1 MALGARAA
9 AELEL
14 SRTVERMR
22 HRRAAQRRDPSRI
35 RTGYTCWKRWTQQAM
50 VVGRR
55 HAAMF
60 AAWRRHQ
67 RLAWTLGRW
76 GVQLER
82 RLALREALSGLLCR
96 RVRRAFLTAWRRWRV
111 GILIDAR
118 DRAVDLHQWHLW
130 AHLEVYRRR
139 RVALGVRHIL
149 YRMRGRYLRTTLRTW
164 LARVI
169 SRRRTSC
176 LVALTARN
184 QSWRRM
190 RRALVCWAGRRVVG
204 AKSRHRD
211 DLHRLALERLRWQ
224 AVSEA
229 GHWLRAWRRGLQ
241 ERQRWARLAALL
253 QRRWGQRLS
262 CHTFVTWSRHARM
275 MRLQGVSIWR
285 AIARMRTRE
294 VGACLDHW
302 ARKIHQRQ
310 RQRYALGRMQHRACA
325 RIFNAW
331 MQNMLEL
338 RRQRTLCGHVV
349 RRLRD
354 ALVASAFEGWCDNML
369 ELRRQRTLC
378 GHVVRR
384 LRDALVASAFEGW
397 YDKSRKQARQ
407 RRFCRGLLLRMQSAL
422 LGSAFNQWLS
432 TMNATIEARRAAA
445 TVDVTVLEDLVS
457 EYEQQKR
464 LWSERLRT
472 VTAELS
478 EMSKTIAQQAAE
490 LGALRAKNSKLDGE
504 LQQMHKQSTDSSY
517 LNAVCENLITELT
530 DGNQRLRREKGAL
543 ENVLTA
549 QPILE
554 DDTDDSE
561 AGG

>member
-1 MALGARAA
+1 
-9 AELEL
+9 
-14 SRTVERMR
+14 
-22 HRRAAQRRDPSRI
+22 
-35 RTGYTCWKRWTQQAM
+35 
-50 VVGRR
+50 
-55 HAAMF
+55 
-60 AAWRRHQ
+60 
-67 RLAWTLGRW
+67 
-76 GVQLER
+76 
-82 RLALREALSGLLCR
+82 
-96 RVRRAFLTAWRRWRV
+96 
-111 GILIDAR
+111 
-118 DRAVDLHQWHLW
+118 
-130 AHLEVYRRR
+130 
-139 RVALGVRHIL
+139 
-149 YRMRGRYLRTTLRTW
+149 
-164 LARVI
+164 
-169 SRRRTSC
+169 
-176 LVALTARN
+176 LVASAFEG
-184 QSWRRM
+184 W
-190 RRALVCWAGRRVVG
+190 C
-204 AKSRHRD
+204 D
-211 DLHRLALERLRWQ
+211 
-224 AVSEA
+224 
-229 GHWLRAWRRGLQ
+229 
-241 ERQRWARLAALL
+241 
-253 QRRWGQRLS
+253 
-262 CHTFVTWSRHARM
+262 
-275 MRLQGVSIWR
+275 
-285 AIARMRTRE
+285 
-294 VGACLDHW
+294 
-302 ARKIHQRQ
+302 
-310 RQRYALGRMQHRACA
+310 
-325 RIFNAW
+325 
-331 MQNMLEL
+331 NMLEL

-457 EYEQQKR
+457 EYEQQKT

-490 LGALRAKNSKLDGE
+490 LGALRTKNSKLDGE
-504 LQQMHKQSTDSSY
+504 LQQMHKQTTDSSY